1 MFVAERSD
9 LGRKVI
15 VNNIYSGLIFE
26 DRIVQPL
33 ENGQKTKGYVEF
45 IRQDGKIDISLVPLG
60 LEKFD
65 LFTEQLLTYI
75 KENDG
80 KIYLTDKSDPELIRT
95 ELGLRKKSFKK
106 AVGNLYKKKIIR
118 LHEDSIELVSK

>member
-95 ELGLRKKSFKK
+95 ELGLSKKSFKK